1 MKVLI
6 VSDTHGRHSN
16 LDEVLEREGNI
27 DMLLH
32 LGDIEGEE
40 YYIEAIAKWPYHI
53 IAGNNDLFSHL
64 SKDKEIKIGKYK
76 IWMTHGHNYMVN
88 MNTERLG
95 MVAMSRDV
103 DIVLF
108 GHTHRPYL
116 DLDGKPMVINPG
128 SISYPRQEGR
138 KASYVVMNTD
148 ADGEANFELKYL

>member
-1 MKVLI
+1 MKILI

-16 LDEVLEREGNI
+16 LDEVLEREGAI

-40 YYIEAIAKWPYHI
+40 CYIEEIAQWPYHM
-53 IAGNNDLFSHL
+53 IAGNNDIFSHL
-64 SKDKEIKIGKYK
+64 SKDKEVKIGKYK

-88 MNTERLG
+88 MNTERLRW
-95 MVAMSRDV
+95 AATARDV

-116 DLDGKPMVINPG
+116 DVDGKPMVVNPG

-138 KASYVVMNTD
+138 KPSYMVLNIG
-148 ADGEANFELKYL
+148 ADGQAKFELKYL